1 MQKDSKNNR
10 KIEKTCQKIGENN
23 PKLSEIP
30 AGSVKIGPG
39 KKSLFWGPK
48 NPEIWG
54 AREIPENPEFSKPPK
69 NLHHSR
75 VWVLLPFFIF
85 LRKGVHHPKSGF
97 FGVFLGYTEISG
109 IFIDF
114 SDHFSAFIL
123 GFN

>member
-10 KIEKTCQKIGENN
+10 KIEKTGPKIGKNN

-97 FGVFLGYTEISG
+97 FSVFLGYTEISG
-109 IFIDF
+109 IFIIF
-114 SDHFSAFIL
+114 SDLFSGFIL
-123 GFN
+123 GI